1 MKLYGKSRVKTFI
14 RLPRSCVYFSHSLS
28 PETMGSNF
36 NETNV
41 NYIYVKKK
49 KQFQVLLNDE
59 QLNFLVI
66 TICTVRVN

>member
-14 RLPRSCVYFSHSLS
+14 RLPRSCVYFSHSPS

-41 NYIYVKKK
+41 NCIYVKK
-49 KQFQVLLNDE
+49 KQFQVLLNEE